1 MPASETDLWGPD
13 GAFAKHFPGY
23 EPREQQ
29 QRMFRA
35 VTSAIRRNRHLMVE
49 AGTGTGKS
57 LAYLAPSLIAAV
69 RSNDVRVAISTA
81 TINLQEQLVNK
92 DIPAAAQALEQ
103 AGIIEPGALTWT
115 TLKGKSN
122 YLCHEQRLAF
132 SQQHDDSPWQA
143 AGSLLRKVDDWH
155 TQTGDRAELSLRPD
169 ENWPWSLM
177 SARFSNHCSL
187 YHAGNAECYLH
198 RARQNARRAHIVVT
212 NHALLLSD
220 IAAHDPYLGHITHV
234 IIDEAHHLEEEASR
248 QFGWEL
254 TQTELPRFLNQM
266 DNDPALAELSVTTNR
281 AWEQFWQTLTACGD
295 DRRRDD
301 DPQIT
306 VNPKLRRNKAWHAV
320 TTASN
325 ALLEAAAGFLAGLN
339 QEVANARNMGNT
351 PREALLRPIATAVN
365 ETRNKVNSLTSE
377 HDPESVQWIQPK
389 DDDTSSVHCIPLRV
403 GPLLRDKLFD
413 RRQAVILTSAT
424 LTTEPGD
431 FTMLR
436 EQTGFPAGNRLSLE
450 SPFQY
455 HKQARFMSPADLP
468 NPKQFQQFGDAVA
481 QSLFNLV
488 SQLDGHTLA
497 LFTSN
502 AAIRSAARQLRS
514 QLAPLGI
521 TTMAQGVDGAPADII
536 ARFRSNP
543 RAVIL
548 GTNSFWE
555 GVDLSEDL
563 LHAVAI
569 CRLPFPVPTD
579 PVIEARSRLFDDP
592 FDDYHIPIAVLRF
605 RQGFGRLVR
614 NSRSKGSVV
623 ILDPRIRHPR
633 YGRQFFNSIP
643 TCDYVKVTIDTV
655 GQHARQWLQP
665 ESPESADPQPGTP

>member
-1 MPASETDLWGPD
+1 MPASEADLWGPD
-13 GAFAKHFPGY
+13 GAFANHFPGY
-23 EPREQQ
+23 EPRNQQ
-29 QRMFRA
+29 QRMYRA
-35 VTSAIRRNRHLMVE
+35 VTAAIQRNQHLMVE

-57 LAYLAPSLIAAV
+57 LAYLAPAMMATL
-69 RSNDVRVAISTA
+69 RNNDIRVVVSTA

-122 YLCHEQRLAF
+122 YLCHEQSLAF
-132 SQQHDDSPWQA
+132 SQQHDDSPWHA
-143 AGSLLRKVDDWH
+143 ATTLLRKIDNWR

-177 SARFSNHCSL
+177 SARFSNNCSL

-198 RARQNARRAHIVVT
+198 NARQRARRSHIVVT

-254 TQTELPRFLNQM
+254 TQAELPRFLNQL
-266 DNDPALAELSVTTNR
+266 DNDPALAELTGITNR
-281 AWEQFWQTLTACGD
+281 AWQEFWQKLTACGD

-306 VNPKLRRNKAWHAV
+306 VNPKLRSKNVWKAV
-320 TTASN
+320 TTAAD
-325 ALLEAAAGFLAGLN
+325 ALLEAAAGFQAGLN
-339 QEVANARNMGNT
+339 QEISNARNMGNT
-351 PREALLRPIATAVN
+351 PREAMLRPIATAVN
-365 ETRNKVNSLTSE
+365 ETRNKINTLTSE

-389 DDDTSSVHCIPLRV
+389 DDDASSVHSIPLRV
-403 GPLLRDKLFD
+403 GPLLREQLFD

-424 LTTEPGD
+424 LTTEPND
-431 FTMLR
+431 FTLLR
-436 EQTGFPAGNRLSLE
+436 EQTGFPAGRQLSLE
-450 SPFQY
+450 SPFNYTQ
-455 HKQARFMSPADLP
+455 QARFMSPADLP
-468 NPKQFQQFGDAVA
+468 NPKQFREFGDAVA
-481 QSLFNLV
+481 HSLFNLV
-488 SQLDGHTLA
+488 SHLDGHTMA

-502 AAIRSAARQLRS
+502 AAIRAAARQLRG

-521 TTMAQGVDGAPADII
+521 TTLAQGIDGGPADII
-536 ARFRSNP
+536 ANFRADP

-592 FDDYHIPIAVLRF
+592 FVDYHIPMAVLRF

-614 NSRSKGSVV
+614 NGRSRGSVV

-633 YGRQFFNSIP
+633 YGRQFFDSLP
-643 TCDYVKVTIDTV
+643 TCDYVKATIDTV
-655 GQHARQWLQP
+655 GQYASQWLQP
-665 ESPESADPQPGTP
+665 DIAKHADPEPGMP